1 MACLQQL
8 IPILWMPE
16 PGSLQELRARALSC
30 LSRRE
35 YSRDELYRKL
45 APYTEDPDELN
56 GLLEDLKTRGWL
68 SDQRFVEQIVHAR
81 QGKFGS
87 QRVAYELRQ
96 KGVAEELIG
105 TALEQVK
112 EGELDSARTVWQR
125 KFGRL
130 PVDAKDQARQMRFL
144 QSRGFSGDIIRK
156 VLRYGDD
163 GVV

>member
-1 MACLQQL
+1 MACRQRL
-8 IPILWMPE
+8 IQILWMPE
-16 PGSLQELRARALSC
+16 PDSLQALRARALGC

-45 APYTEDPDELN
+45 APYTEDPDKLN
-56 GLLEDLKTRGWL
+56 SLLEDLKARGWL

-87 QRVAYELRQ
+87 QRVAHELRQ

-112 EGELDSARTVWQR
+112 EGELEAAKAVWQR

-130 PVDAKDQARQMRFL
+130 PVDAKDRAKQIRFL
-144 QSRGFSGDIIRK
+144 QSRGFGGDIIRN
-156 VLRYGDD
+156 VLKHGDD